1 MDLNFGLFL
10 VERGVLTSHQFC
22 GLIKIQ
28 QSQLPPA
35 AFVALKYNFLTTG
48 QIARIYA
55 AMQHQDPGDFLSTA
69 KSLGYINADQIEAV
83 ERLRGLWADSLRD
96 VMVDCGVLNDS
107 QVREWL
113 AKFEESMACMRAT
126 NIAETDRSSQTDGGH
141 ADRSDTPI
149 PSPKF
154 RVRPSIQVHATP

>member
-35 AFVALKYNFLTTG
+35 AFVALKYNFLTAG
-48 QIARIYA
+48 QIARIYS
-55 AMQHQDPGDFLSTA
+55 AMEQQDLGDFLSTA
-69 KSLGYINADQIEAV
+69 KSLGFINADQIEAV
-83 ERLRGLWADSLRD
+83 ERLRGLWAESLRD
-96 VMVDCGVLNDS
+96 LVVECGVLNES
-107 QVREWL
+107 EVGEWL
-113 AKFEESMACMRAT
+113 VKFEEALACAT
-126 NIAETDRSSQTDGGH
+126 TATAAKTERSNHTDGGH
-141 ADRSDTPI
+141 ADRNDTPI

-154 RVRPSIQVHATP
+154 RSRPSIQVHATP